1 MDDDVRALL
10 ARNMKRYRR
19 SLHLSQMA
27 LAARVGCSATMIG
40 NIEIKK
46 RFPSSATMGR
56 IAVALR
62 VAPHEL
68 LLDDVPVRARFD
80 TLREL
85 ALNLELAIEDAI
97 AESRLDGDDTSSQGG
112 ARATSLRTA
121 SLRPERRLDRRRVG
135 RPARG
140 PSRRA
145 ARVPHPRFH
154 GKPLHP

>member
-1 MDDDVRALL
+1 MDADVRALL

-56 IAVALR
+56 IASALR

-85 ALNLELAIEDAI
+85 AINLELAIEDAI
-97 AESRLDGDDTSSQGG
+97 AESRLDDVATARQGG
-112 ARATSLRTA
+112 ARAA
-121 SLRPERRLDRRRVG
+121 SAPGGASRRSR
-135 RPARG
+135 RG
-140 PSRRA
+140 PR
-145 ARVPHPRFH
+145 PRLH

>member
-1 MDDDVRALL
+1 MDADVRALL

-56 IAVALR
+56 IAAALR

-68 LLDDVPVRARFD
+68 LLDDVPIRARFD

-97 AESRLDGDDTSSQGG
+97 AESRLDEGSAVRQGG
-112 ARATSLRTA
+112 SPAA
-121 SLRPERRLDRRRVG
+121 SASGGPTRRPKRSPHH
-135 RPARG
+135 RPR
-140 PSRRA
+140 
-145 ARVPHPRFH
+145 
-154 GKPLHP
+154 GKPLHT